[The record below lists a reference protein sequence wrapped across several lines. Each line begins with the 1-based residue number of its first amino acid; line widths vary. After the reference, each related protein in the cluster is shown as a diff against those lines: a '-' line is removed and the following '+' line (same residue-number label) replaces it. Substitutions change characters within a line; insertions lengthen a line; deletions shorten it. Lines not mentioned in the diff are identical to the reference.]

1 MRRDIRRHT
10 YRDSGSS
17 VYQKIGITG
26 GKHYRLSLRL
36 VKVRLKINR
45 ILIDISQHLHGYLTE
60 TGFRV
65 PHRRGSVAVYGTEV
79 PMTVYQRISGGPVLR
94 HIYKGAV
101 NRTVAVGMIF
111 THGIADDT
119 GAFTVR
125 FIRAVIQL
133 DHGIQN
139 SSLHRFQS
147 VPYIRKSTGRDNAHG
162 IVDIRLFHGFLQIH
176 LMDFIKNIVFHFLF
190 S

>member
-1 MRRDIRRHT
+1 
-10 YRDSGSS
+10 
-17 VYQKIGITG
+17 
-26 GKHYRLSLRL
+26 
-36 VKVRLKINR
+36 
-45 ILIDISQHLHGYLTE
+45 
-60 TGFRV
+60 
-65 PHRRGSVAVYGTEV
+65 
-79 PMTVYQRISGGPVLR
+79 
-94 HIYKGAV
+94 
-101 NRTVAVGMIF
+101 MIF

-119 GAFTVR
+119 GTFTVR

-147 VPYIRKSTGRDNAHG
+147 VSYIRKSTGRDNAHG
-162 IVDIRLFHGFLQIH
+162 IVDIRLFHGLLQIH